1 LRTVRFAAE
10 SDHTTVYGFYILFF
24 LIAGFVATLAML
36 VALMARC

>member
-1 LRTVRFAAE
+1 MSALGHGRRIC
-10 SDHTTVYGFYILFF
+10 DGGHGFYILFF